1 VIRKQVLRHVCP
13 IASRVAAFEPRA
25 VVGFLHMVGER
36 LGVRE
41 GLDAAGTVES
51 LRVHFSLMR
60 SRPWVLLVLMVWRLL
75 TVLRLLVPLLVQ
87 LLLLLLL
94 MKRRMVRWGSVF
106 PKVVLTGLSV
116 SHVRAQHVGLVERG
130 GICSGVVQVVV
141 ALQAQTTDSSL
152 REGLPGGLLLCHLKS
167 TTRVSNALPTVLEAI
182 RLGLHSFSLHSRQF

>member
-1 VIRKQVLRHVCP
+1 
-13 IASRVAAFEPRA
+13 
-25 VVGFLHMVGER
+25 MVGER

-141 ALQAQTTDSSL
+141 VVASQL
-152 REGLPGGLLLCHLKS
+152 RHVPDFLGVNKPTRRYMNHQVAILWVQRAEDDRFFYYFLPF
-167 TTRVSNALPTVLEAI
+167 
-182 RLGLHSFSLHSRQF
+182 HSFGT